1 MHWKIVDYRLII
13 LKYRMIPIYVILLYI
28 EWNLNIL
35 FFEDLG
41 ILLVFCDIKT
51 NYVVIIDAIIDI
63 WIYCILYKIDI
74 NNIKLI

>member
-51 NYVVIIDAIIDI
+51 NYVVLIDAIIDI